1 MANLLTAKSKIIL
14 YTSKTLKD
22 GSHPVVLRITYDRKR
37 KYYTLGITGLPDRWN
52 RDAGRFKGNNK
63 NNKKLNKFD
72 SKASDVLDDLIREN
86 IEFTFPKFEQRYF
99 NKSKSVT
106 VFQFFD
112 QLISDLEKREK
123 YGNQRVYKDC
133 LNAIKR
139 FIGNVD
145 FFLAGN

>member
-1 MANLLTAKSKIIL
+1 MAILLTAKSKIIL

-37 KYYTLGITGLPDRWN
+37 KYYTLGISGKPGKWN
-52 RDAGRFKGNNK
+52 RGAGRFKGSDK
-63 NNKKLNKFD
+63 NNKKRNKFD

-112 QLISDLEKREK
+112 QLINDMEKREK

-139 FIGNVD
+139 FTGNVD
-145 FFLAGN
+145 LS